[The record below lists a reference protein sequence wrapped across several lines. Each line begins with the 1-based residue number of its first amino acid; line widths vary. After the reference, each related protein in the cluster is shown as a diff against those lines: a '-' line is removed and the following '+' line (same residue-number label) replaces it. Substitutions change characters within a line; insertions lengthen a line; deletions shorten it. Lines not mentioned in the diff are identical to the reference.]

1 MRGSKGLRG
10 LRVIAGS
17 ARGRKLVTPPG
28 DEVRPTKG
36 LVREAMFSALDARG
50 ALVDASVLDLYAGSG
65 ALGIEALSRGSAKA
79 VLVERNRAALEAI
92 ATNVAVLGLDRR
104 AAVVASDVS
113 RFVHG
118 APVRDAP
125 FDLVFVDPPY
135 DSDDHETTALLDALG
150 APGWLAPDAIV
161 AVERPARHPVAV
173 PPGWRTGWE
182 REFGDTL
189 LSFCWR

>member
-1 MRGSKGLRG
+1 

-28 DEVRPTKG
+28 DDVRPTKG
-36 LVREAMFSALDARG
+36 LVREAMFSALDSRG

-65 ALGIEALSRGSAKA
+65 ALGIEALSRGSATA

-92 ATNVAVLGLDRR
+92 ATNVGVLTLDER
-104 AAVVASDVS
+104 ATVVASDVG
-113 RFVHG
+113 RFVRCM
-118 APVRDAP
+118 PVRAAP

-135 DSDDHETTALLDALG
+135 DSADEEATAVLDALG
-150 APGWLAPDAIV
+150 APGWLAADAILT
-161 AVERPARHPVAV
+161 VERPARHPVAL